1 MKWFWNTIIALT
13 SLGFLGII
21 AGILLVV
28 FVISYYSQDL
38 PDHTELKNYEPPIV
52 TRVYAGDGRLM
63 AEYAQERRIFVPYPF
78 IPEKVV
84 QAFTA
89 AEDKKFF
96 EHEGVDATA
105 IVRAMITNIR
115 NAGTNRRKI
124 GGSTITQ
131 QVAKNFLLTNE
142 RSYERKIR
150 EAILATRIEK
160 ALSKEKIMEL
170 YLNEI
175 FLGQRAYGV
184 AAAALIYFNKALD
197 ELTYAE
203 AAYLAALPKAPNN
216 YHPIRNRE
224 SAIARRDW
232 VLDRMVDDGH
242 ITKSQAELAKAT
254 PLQMKAP
261 EAEERVEAPYFSEEI
276 RRILDEK
283 YGPDSLYKG
292 GLAVRTTVNPAMQD
306 IAQNVLREG
315 LMNYDRRHGY
325 RGPVAQF
332 DSMDDWATKLGN
344 IQIQKGMLNNWRLAV
359 VLDAGTSKAQI
370 AFADKTKT
378 DLKLNG
384 VKWARECLQD
394 CYALGPEITAVSQV
408 LKVGDVIMVEQTDDD
423 YMLRQVPNVQGA
435 IMAMNPHTGRVLAMQ
450 GGWSFDGSVFN
461 RATQANR
468 QPGSAFKP
476 FVYLP
481 ALDQGFTPAT
491 LVLDAPFVI
500 EQNPG
505 QGDYWKPS
513 NYSGNFYGP
522 TPIRVGIEKSRNL
535 MTVRLADHIGMDKVV
550 EYATRF
556 GIADQMKPFLSYS
569 LGAGETTLLRLT
581 SAYAMLVNG
590 GKKIDPTFIDR
601 IQDRYGETIFAH
613 DSRPCAN
620 CGHLIR
626 WDSQKTPDVTDDRE
640 QVADPRTAYQIVS
653 ILEGVVQRGTAR
665 RLAELNRPMG
675 GKTGTTNESKDTW
688 FMGFT
693 PDLVV
698 GVFVGFDDP
707 KSLGKKE
714 TGSSVS
720 APIFKEFIKQA
731 LADQPPVPFRRPSG
745 IKQVRI
751 NAATGRAALPGD
763 EKVIWESFVS
773 GTEPNI
779 DNYVLDTNVISGG
792 GLVDPYGPYQD
803 PYGYNAFG
811 YGDYIS
817 DDEAGEGGLNFP
829 GQNIDDPNLGWRD
842 GPYDPTNPNPSQNL
856 WRRDVGGAQ
865 QPVRQPA
872 QTPQQPDDT
881 FTGTGGLY

>member
-1 MKWFWNTIIALT
+1 MRWLWNTIIALT

-21 AGILLVV
+21 AGIFLIV

-52 TRVYAGDGRLM
+52 TRIYAGDGRLM

-89 AEDKKFF
+89 AEDKNFF
-96 EHEGVDATA
+96 EHEGVDAYA
-105 IVRAMITNIR
+105 IARAMVTNLK
-115 NAGTNRRKI
+115 NAGTDRRKI

-160 ALSKEKIMEL
+160 ALPKEKIMEL

-184 AAAALIYFNKALD
+184 AAAALTYFNKALD

-224 SAIARRDW
+224 SALSRRNW
-232 VLDRMVDDGH
+232 VLDRMAEDGH
-242 ITKSQAELAKAT
+242 ITESQADLAKAT
-254 PLQMKAP
+254 PLQMIAP
-261 EAEERVEAPYFSEEI
+261 ENEERVSAPYFSEEI

-283 YGPDSLYKG
+283 YGPDALYKG
-292 GLAVRTTVNPAMQD
+292 GLAVRTTVDPVMQE
-306 IAQNVLREG
+306 IAQTVLRDG
-315 LMNYDRRHGY
+315 LTAYDKRHGY

-332 DSMDDWATKLGN
+332 DSMNDWAAKLDD
-344 IQIQKGMLNNWRLAV
+344 IQRQKGMLDGWKLAV
-359 VLDAGTSKAQI
+359 VLDAGSSKAQI
-370 AFADKTKT
+370 GFADKSKAN
-378 DLKLNG
+378 LLLAG
-384 VKWARECLQD
+384 LQWARECQQD
-394 CYALGPEITAVSQV
+394 CYALGPEITSASQV
-408 LKVGDVIMVEQTDDD
+408 VKTGDVIMVELVDDA
-423 YMLRQVPNVQGA
+423 YVLRQVPAVQGA
-435 IMAMNPHTGRVLAMQ
+435 IMVMDPHTGRVLAMQ
-450 GGWSFDGSVFN
+450 GGWDYNDSVFN
-461 RATQANR
+461 RATQAYR

-491 LVLDAPFVI
+491 RVLDAPFVI

-505 QGDYWKPS
+505 TGDYWRPS
-513 NYSGNFYGP
+513 NYSGEFYGP

-535 MTVRLADHIGMDKVV
+535 MTVRLADHIGMEKVV

-556 GIADQMKPFLSYS
+556 GIADQMKPYLSYA

-581 SAYAMLVNG
+581 TAYAMLVNG
-590 GKKIDPTFIDR
+590 GKKIEPTFMDR

-613 DSRPCAN
+613 DTRPCMN
-620 CGHLIR
+620 CGDLIR
-626 WDSQKTPDVTDDRE
+626 WDGQKTPEVTDNRP
-640 QVADPRTAYQIVS
+640 QVADPRTVYQIVS

-698 GVFVGFDDP
+698 GVFVGFDEP
-707 KSLGKKE
+707 KSLGKRE
-714 TGSSVS
+714 TGSSVA
-720 APIFKEFIKQA
+720 APIFKDFMEVA
-731 LADQPPVPFRRPSG
+731 LKDVPPVPFRRPSG

-751 NAATGRAALPGD
+751 NAATGRAAMPGD
-763 EKVIWESFVS
+763 ENVIWESFVT

-779 DNYVLDTNVISGG
+779 DDYVLDTNVISGG
-792 GLVDPYGPYQD
+792 GLVDPYGNGNYQD

-811 YGDYIS
+811 YGDYIP
-817 DDEAGEGGLNFP
+817 DDETGTGGLGLP
-829 GQNIDDPNLGWRD
+829 QQQGEPNLGWRD
-842 GPYDPTNPNPSQNL
+842 SPYEPTNPNP
-856 WRRDVGGAQ
+856 WRRDTGRQ
-865 QPVRQPA
+865 QQSPQGRPQ
-872 QTPQQPDDT
+872 QQQPDNT